1 MVERTRAAAQECREA
16 WEATVTK
23 KNAVLAQ
30 TGEGK
35 SDLETRR
42 MKGASTA
49 RGVSNSG
56 ARLVDAQAHAD
67 RMRTQAEEAEATK
80 AALEREIAEL
90 KAQGVTADPKAEA
103 ATLAASLAEAKLN
116 AELGEQAAASLVDAE
131 RELKRVEDEH
141 AALEAEVAAQAA
153 RLKSEKEGLETEL
166 AAARAAA
173 GSAQRSA
180 GSGRSEKDEL
190 GDQLGALKAEVEEL
204 TVSHD
209 LEVERLQERLGQLQ
223 TVQDKLELA
232 LREQRAEHEKTL
244 ADLEALQTQKAQSM
258 SQGEEQVS
266 FNLKESQAMLR
277 TAKEQLK
284 KETKAKEDAN
294 TVLAETKAELD
305 EVLREGREKE
315 LSLQQQL
322 TQESTLKEQLDAKLA
337 AEKVQTEEAIATLK
351 TQLADAKVTLKE
363 NEKKATEYA
372 KEYGKEFYLRKQIA
386 EQLQELTG
394 GLRVFCRVRP
404 PPPGDD
410 SGDAVTTLDETTVLL
425 QDKADKKRPTRRF
438 EFGQVYGATVDQ
450 AKVFRDVEPMIAQTL
465 DGINVCV
472 MVYGGGGT
480 GKTHTLAGGADDP
493 GLINRAVS
501 CIFDLVAS
509 AEEGVTHE
517 AFLSILAIDGE
528 RIADLQG
535 ASGPF
540 EVVRDATYGM
550 QVEGLTTTA
559 VHTASHVKSL
569 LASAHQQRGDANSE
583 LVVTVTVR
591 TVDTESGESNVGRLT
606 LVDLPPS
613 EGHGATKDATSGYAS
628 IRALHDVVGALAQG
642 KKQIPYANSLLT
654 TLLQDSLGGN
664 SKTLMIVTVSPTQ
677 AAAYESGAA
686 LAFGEKARKVSLG
699 PASKNKESMQTAMNK
714 VNTTM
719 SALTQHAGATT
730 ARRGK

>member
-1 MVERTRAAAQECREA
+1 
-16 WEATVTK
+16 
-23 KNAVLAQ
+23 
-30 TGEGK
+30 
-35 SDLETRR
+35 
-42 MKGASTA
+42 
-49 RGVSNSG
+49 
-56 ARLVDAQAHAD
+56 
-67 RMRTQAEEAEATK
+67 MRTQAEEAEAQK
-80 AALEREIAEL
+80 AWLEREIAEL
-90 KAQGVTADPKAEA
+90 KAQGVAADPKAEA
-103 ATLAASLAEAKLN
+103 ATLAASLADRARSTPSS
-116 AELGEQAAASLVDAE
+116 ASRRRRRLVDAE

-153 RLKSEKEGLETEL
+153 RLKSEKEGLEVEHGGGARGGGHG
-166 AAARAAA
+166 AAVGGAPA
-173 GSAQRSA
+173 
-180 GSGRSEKDEL
+180 RSEKDEL

-244 ADLEALQTQKAQSM
+244 ADPRRSRRRREQSM
-258 SQGEEQVS
+258 SQGEERCRS
-266 FNLKESQAMLR
+266 TSRSRSL
-277 TAKEQLK
+277 
-284 KETKAKEDAN
+284 DA
-294 TVLAETKAELD
+294 ARRRRSSSRRRRRRAGREHRARRD
-305 EVLREGREKE
+305 EGRARRGAPRGARGEGGGA
-315 LSLQQQL
+315 LQQQL

-337 AEKVQTEEAIATLK
+337 AEKVQIEEAIATLK

-465 DGINVCV
+465 EGINVCV

-613 EGHGATKDATSGYAS
+613 EGHGATKDATSGYTS

-686 LAFGEKARKVSLG
+686 LAFGEKARQVSLG